1 MREEDMDMGQPSM
14 EIDVEIDQAE
24 GDDEANFQEMAPKG
38 RFTAKALNNLVKA
51 TNRLLP
57 LFDQTPDYPSF
68 EEDITEF
75 PTEFVRVLAMFQGAA
90 EDAIGEGLVDDEYSI
105 DFDGVTGDAN
115 VQVLAGKVNKLATD
129 KAFKRYL
136 KSMPSEEEEG
146 EEMAMA
152 DDMSEGM
159 AEGDMDALFMDRM

>member
-1 MREEDMDMGQPSM
+1 
-14 EIDVEIDQAE
+14 
-24 GDDEANFQEMAPKG
+24 
-38 RFTAKALNNLVKA
+38 
-51 TNRLLP
+51 LLP

-129 KAFKRYL
+129 KGFKRYL
-136 KSMPSEEEEG
+136 KSMPSEEEED